1 MTDLVTMGPAVTPSR
16 LIPVNEARRFG
27 GTIFAGYLI
36 VAIFFFG
43 FGGWAIY
50 ASLDS
55 ATVAPGTVVVDTK
68 RKTIQHLEGGIV
80 RDILARDGDR
90 VTAGQ
95 VLVRLDPTQARA
107 TLELATGRYQT
118 ALAMAARLTAEE
130 LDLSEIE
137 FPAELLAQRSDPA
150 VAKLIDGQ
158 TAIFNARRDELASQ
172 TNILKQRDSEVEE
185 EIRGLDAEI
194 AAEQTQLQLIRQESQ
209 TVGALLARGLAQ
221 KPRLL
226 ALQREEA
233 EIEGTMGKNI
243 AAIARARQTI
253 GETQLHISE
262 LRTKRVND
270 AVKDYGDVLKEV
282 FEFADRRAAAQDVLA
297 RTEIRA
303 PLDGVVVNEAVH
315 TPGEVVAPGAT
326 VMEIVPTDDRLVVDA
341 KVEVADVKRV
351 HAGLPAQVRLVSYNR
366 RNTPTLDG
374 TVVWVSADRIDDEKA
389 HTSYYTARIEVN
401 QAQIAALPDARL
413 YPGMAVETMIIA
425 ERRTLFDYLIAPFSR
440 TFARSMHEY

>member
-1 MTDLVTMGPAVTPSR
+1 
-16 LIPVNEARRFG
+16 
-27 GTIFAGYLI
+27 
-36 VAIFFFG
+36 
-43 FGGWAIY
+43 
-50 ASLDS
+50 
-55 ATVAPGTVVVDTK
+55 
-68 RKTIQHLEGGIV
+68 
-80 RDILARDGDR
+80 
-90 VTAGQ
+90 
-95 VLVRLDPTQARA
+95 
-107 TLELATGRYQT
+107 
-118 ALAMAARLTAEE
+118 
-130 LDLSEIE
+130 
-137 FPAELLAQRSDPA
+137 
-150 VAKLIDGQ
+150 
-158 TAIFNARRDELASQ
+158 
-172 TNILKQRDSEVEE
+172 
-185 EIRGLDAEI
+185 
-194 AAEQTQLQLIRQESQ
+194 
-209 TVGALLARGLAQ
+209 
-221 KPRLL
+221 
-226 ALQREEA
+226 
-233 EIEGTMGKNI
+233 MGKNI

-341 KVEVADVKRV
+341 KVEVADVERV

>member
-1 MTDLVTMGPAVTPSR
+1 MCNSSH
-16 LIPVNEARRFG
+16 RRRPRF
-27 GTIFAGYLI
+27 
-36 VAIFFFG
+36 
-43 FGGWAIY
+43 
-50 ASLDS
+50 SLD
-55 ATVAPGTVVVDTK
+55 ARK
-68 RKTIQHLEGGIV
+68 RGLYRPRYGAVIC
-80 RDILARDGDR
+80 DR
-90 VTAGQ
+90 NSS
-95 VLVRLDPTQARA
+95 TQGSGVW
-107 TLELATGRYQT
+107 L
-118 ALAMAARLTAEE
+118 
-130 LDLSEIE
+130 
-137 FPAELLAQRSDPA
+137 
-150 VAKLIDGQ
+150 
-158 TAIFNARRDELASQ
+158 
-172 TNILKQRDSEVEE
+172 
-185 EIRGLDAEI
+185 IRGLDAEI

-315 TPGEVVAPGAT
+315 TPGGVVAPGAT

-341 KVEVADVKRV
+341 KVEVADV
-351 HAGLPAQVRLVSYNR
+351 
-366 RNTPTLDG
+366 
-374 TVVWVSADRIDDEKA
+374 E
-389 HTSYYTARIEVN
+389 
-401 QAQIAALPDARL
+401 
-413 YPGMAVETMIIA
+413 
-425 ERRTLFDYLIAPFSR
+425 
-440 TFARSMHEY
+440 